1 MSPAR
6 VKLVDEPESAGRDTS
21 NLVGSL
27 AARLAALHLI
37 SGADA
42 VGSLLAGYCAL
53 GREVSRTGDG
63 LRLRRALAEG
73 RCGTTGDLIWLRMR
87 IGDWVSSLPASP
99 VLDQL
104 RNDIALLLADDVS
117 EALDS
122 LPYPPELTKDAG
134 PDGVRDAFVDFL
146 VGFYAFSQ
154 EVVTAVDALAAPT
167 LEPSGAFEPG
177 EEPAEDAAGIL
188 LR

>member
-1 MSPAR
+1 MSPTR
-6 VKLVDEPESAGRDTS
+6 VTLVDEPESAGRDTS
-21 NLVGSL
+21 TLVGSL
-27 AARLAALHLI
+27 AARLAALHLL

-42 VGSLLAGYCAL
+42 VGSLMAGYCAL

-63 LRLRRALAEG
+63 LRLRRALEEG

-104 RNDIALLLADDVS
+104 RNDVSLLIADDVS

-122 LPYPPELTKDAG
+122 LPYPPEFAHDAG
-134 PDGVRDAFVDFL
+134 PGDERDTFVDFL
-146 VGFYAFSQ
+146 VGFYVFSL
-154 EVVTAVDALAAPT
+154 EVIRAVDQLAAPT
-167 LEPSGAFEPG
+167 LGPPGAFEARG
-177 EEPAEDAAGIL
+177 EPVENAAGTL

>member
-1 MSPAR
+1 M
-6 VKLVDEPESAGRDTS
+6 LVDEAESAGRDTS

-42 VGSLLAGYCAL
+42 VGSLMAGYCAL

-63 LRLRRALAEG
+63 LRLRRALEEG
-73 RCGTTGDLIWLRMR
+73 RCGTTGDLIWLRLR

-104 RNDIALLLADDVS
+104 RNDVSLLLADNVS

-122 LPYPPELTKDAG
+122 LPFPTELASDAG
-134 PDGVRDAFVDFL
+134 PADERAVFVDFL

-154 EVVTAVDALAAPT
+154 EVVRAVEELAAPT
-167 LEPSGAFEPG
+167 IEPSGAFETG
-177 EEPAEDAAGIL
+177 IEPVEDAAGTL